1 MKAEGRLFEEA
12 LASLRKWRFL
22 VIGGALW
29 WCCHFLTLYQNDIVS
44 LDPIVGFPDIIWL
57 SCVLATLVVFV
68 VLMFSPRLRRAYGG
82 TRTYIA
88 AFFCVIGGLA
98 CFPLAARCRHRDILL
113 LCAVEQGIALLLF
126 AAVNIL
132 EIPAIPVA
140 MVFGTLSLLLMHAS
154 SRVGADENREPSV
167 ALDANVG
174 QLAFLAFLIGL
185 PYGLVRNMVSQVGE
199 GWASAALPLV
209 LAGTFV
215 AAALLLA
222 VYFSRQRWGCCPLHR

>member
-1 MKAEGRLFEEA
+1 MSESRGTAFRRSPCLSAEVA
-12 LASLRKWRFL
+12 FL

-98 CFPLAARCRHRDILL
+98 CFPLAAT
-113 LCAVEQGIALLLF
+113 ESALAF
-126 AAVNIL
+126 A
-132 EIPAIPVA
+132 
-140 MVFGTLSLLLMHAS
+140 GSLLSGTGIGIVFALYGCFMPAAGIETFFCFAPWS
-154 SRVGADENREPSV
+154 KVSRCS
-167 ALDANVG
+167 
-174 QLAFLAFLIGL
+174 FL
-185 PYGLVRNMVSQVGE
+185 R
-199 GWASAALPLV
+199 
-209 LAGTFV
+209 
-215 AAALLLA
+215 
-222 VYFSRQRWGCCPLHR
+222 R

>member
-22 VIGGALW
+22 VSGGALW

-98 CFPLAARCRHRDILL
+98 CFPIMAKRR
-113 LCAVEQGIALLLF
+113 
-126 AAVNIL
+126 
-132 EIPAIPVA
+132 P
-140 MVFGTLSLLLMHAS
+140 
-154 SRVGADENREPSV
+154 
-167 ALDANVG
+167 
-174 QLAFLAFLIGL
+174 LI
-185 PYGLVRNMVSQVGE
+185 
-199 GWASAALPLV
+199 
-209 LAGTFV
+209 
-215 AAALLLA
+215 
-222 VYFSRQRWGCCPLHR
+222 

>member
-29 WCCHFLTLYQNDIVS
+29 WCCHFLTMYQNDIVS

-98 CFPLAARCRHRDILL
+98 CFPLAATESALAFAGSLLSGTGIGIVFALYGCLHARCRHRDILL

-174 QLAFLAFLIGL
+174 QLA
-185 PYGLVRNMVSQVGE
+185 S
-199 GWASAALPLV
+199 
-209 LAGTFV
+209 
-215 AAALLLA
+215 
-222 VYFSRQRWGCCPLHR
+222 

>member
-82 TRTYIA
+82 TRTYCGILLRYRRSS
-88 AFFCVIGGLA
+88 VLSS
-98 CFPLAARCRHRDILL
+98 RRHRI
-113 LCAVEQGIALLLF
+113 C
-126 AAVNIL
+126 
-132 EIPAIPVA
+132 
-140 MVFGTLSLLLMHAS
+140 FGVRWLAS
-154 SRVGADENREPSV
+154 FGDGYRHRVR
-167 ALDANVG
+167 
-174 QLAFLAFLIGL
+174 
-185 PYGLVRNMVSQVGE
+185 LVRMPS
-199 GWASAALPLV
+199 
-209 LAGTFV
+209 
-215 AAALLLA
+215 
-222 VYFSRQRWGCCPLHR
+222 CPLQASRHSFALRRGARYRAAPFCGGEHS